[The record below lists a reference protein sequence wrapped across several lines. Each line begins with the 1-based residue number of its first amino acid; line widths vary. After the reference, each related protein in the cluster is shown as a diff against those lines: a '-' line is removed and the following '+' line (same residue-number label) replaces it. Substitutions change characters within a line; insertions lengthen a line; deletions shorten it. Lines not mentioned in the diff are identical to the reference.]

1 MESIKST
8 NAGALPSNAGDDFHL
23 LWAAQK
29 ILEMLKP
36 NPELIAVTVEGPV
49 WQDSVIADIDDSKLY
64 AIDLAEY
71 YGGADFKNASKIVFS
86 QLKYSTYMGNIEL
99 HRKHLNLF
107 EFDSTLGR
115 QLNK

>member
-1 MESIKST
+1 MDNINT

-36 NPELIAVTVEGPV
+36 NSDITAVTVEGPA
-49 WQDSVIADIDDSKLY
+49 WQDSVAVDIDNSKLY

-71 YGGADFKNASKIVFS
+71 YGGKTFQCASKIVFS
-86 QLKYSTYMGNIEL
+86 QLKYSTYMGDKVWTVAN
-99 HRKHLNLF
+99 
-107 EFDSTLGR
+107 
-115 QLNK
+115 